1 MITKETA
8 IKVRKALWNGSPAF
22 SELHEAFCEE
32 NDLTMEEVLEFLNGA
47 VDYFDGKEEDWR
59 EAHAIRCGIVIET
72 NSQKKDG
79 SFVSAVSIIA
89 PTETYARIIA
99 ARGKALT
106 AIVYDPQ
113 EPLPL
118 EYQDQP
124 APEGQE
130 QLPMGGLLPEPVEVE
145 AEEVDE

>member
-8 IKVRKALWNGSPAF
+8 VKVSKALWNRSPAF
-22 SELHEAFCEE
+22 TELHESFCYE
-32 NDLTMEEVLEFLNGA
+32 NDLTEDEVLEFLNGA
-47 VDYFDGKEEDWR
+47 VDYFDGREEDWR

-89 PTETYARIIA
+89 PTDTYARIIA

-118 EYQDQP
+118 EYRDQP
-124 APEGQE
+124 VPEGQE
-130 QLPMGGLLPEPVEVE
+130 QMPIGGLLPEAVEVY
-145 AEEVDE
+145 AEEVTS